1 VEAVRRQQ
9 LGHARCSFSRK
20 PGRHP
25 RRTLA
30 RVALRVSIGS
40 RRKSVPFSSSRSK
53 AYKKAYKNT
62 WRPAR
67 LQRSRSNTA
76 NPFSSQATASP
87 SIRQERT
94 LSRFIGFADERIV
107 R

>member
-30 RVALRVSIGS
+30 RVALRVSIGL
-40 RRKSVPFSSSRSK
+40 RRKSVPFSSSRS
-53 AYKKAYKNT
+53 KAYKNT

-76 NPFSSQATASP
+76 SPFASQATASP

-94 LSRFIGFADERIV
+94 LGRFMASRMSG
-107 R
+107 